1 MDYFDRKLID
11 ILAPAVERRVG
22 YAVARNVPDI
32 VRDLE
37 RGIRESTGMQN
48 ELPVTMKLKFT
59 GVNPKSIVV
68 EVESIGWVR
77 KVAHVDKDFE
87 RLQVDL
93 AQPELPGIDDP
104 VPDFSYD
111 ERSDDMQTITDFSLR
126 YGKRILRIKN
136 ILDKNC
142 RVVQAWCKDHWRDV
156 LLESV
161 NDVNLLLAALAD
173 DGGIAFDWEGL
184 MLPASRD
191 VVQNSGGVLYD
202 RENGKCRILGDD
214 KLADAIPEDGVCM
227 RLPRRTEKGPAPG
240 ADVEDV
246 DADFDMDDLND
257 EDDGSQGDVCNQE
270 DGAQG
275 DAFEQVDGAQ
285 GDDGED
291 ADAAQDADD
300 EQEGDALSDTMY
312 GVDYAIVVR
321 DRNAAKMHA
330 KGIRVACIDTDGKTV
345 MSCDLPASH
354 PFSWHREIFPTKKRS
369 SEEFKA
375 LRAGGA
381 IDPLAP
387 SGAAMEAGFTI
398 IRGQE
403 IPGGGCIIKQS
414 TRNGGWSNIGE
425 YDTTESAQDAYDE
438 LLKDPMVLEG

>member
-1 MDYFDRKLID
+1 MEYFDRELID

-93 AQPELPGIDDP
+93 AQPELPGLDEP
-104 VPDFSYD
+104 SVPDFNYD
-111 ERSDDMQTITDFSLR
+111 ECSDDMRSITDFSRR

-156 LLESV
+156 LQESV
-161 NDVNLLLAALAD
+161 TDVNLLLAALAD
-173 DGGIAFDWEGL
+173 DGGIAFDWNGL

-214 KLADAIPEDGVCM
+214 VLADAIPEDGVCM

-240 ADVEDV
+240 ADVED
-246 DADFDMDDLND
+246 
-257 EDDGSQGDVCNQE
+257 
-270 DGAQG
+270 
-275 DAFEQVDGAQ
+275 
-285 GDDGED
+285 
-291 ADAAQDADD
+291 ADA
-300 EQEGDALSDTMY
+300 
-312 GVDYAIVVR
+312 
-321 DRNAAKMHA
+321 
-330 KGIRVACIDTDGKTV
+330 
-345 MSCDLPASH
+345 
-354 PFSWHREIFPTKKRS
+354 
-369 SEEFKA
+369 
-375 LRAGGA
+375 
-381 IDPLAP
+381 
-387 SGAAMEAGFTI
+387 
-398 IRGQE
+398 
-403 IPGGGCIIKQS
+403 
-414 TRNGGWSNIGE
+414 
-425 YDTTESAQDAYDE
+425 AQDAYDE